1 MVQMGK
7 TVVPHIKRDTLDRL
21 IALNSERFGTGGN
34 GSRVRSAVVLREPH
48 EYCYTRI
55 LASNTRGKR
64 IFAGTNIRFW
74 ILAANASIDS
84 PERRIFEYLSEAIRP
99 IYARYGPY
107 VELCTS
113 NLSSLRR
120 SRGICVDDSVI
131 RFVSVKMKYSSSTIS
146 THEVRTDQHLRPHEY
161 EVQKHVLV

>member
-64 IFAGTNIRFW
+64 IFAPTNIRFW
-74 ILAANASIDS
+74 ILAANASIDF
-84 PERRIFEYLSEAIRP
+84 PGTTNIRVF
-99 IYARYGPY
+99 IGGYMAY
-107 VELCTS
+107 
-113 NLSSLRR
+113 
-120 SRGICVDDSVI
+120 I
-131 RFVSVKMKYSSSTIS
+131 RTI
-146 THEVRTDQHLRPHEY
+146 RTLF
-161 EVQKHVLV
+161 